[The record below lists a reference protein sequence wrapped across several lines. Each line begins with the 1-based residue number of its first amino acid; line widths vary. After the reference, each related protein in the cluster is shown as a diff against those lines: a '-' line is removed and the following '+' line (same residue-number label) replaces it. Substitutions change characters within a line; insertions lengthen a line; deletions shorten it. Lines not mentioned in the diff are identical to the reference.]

1 MCGYHSI
8 STGAKTNLTF
18 INTNEND
25 RNRALEI
32 LLYKKEE
39 QVQETIPEPVL
50 YKFNL
55 KRILTFFQRE
65 MIFQVEFVFKKKS
78 QLSGDD
84 QC

>member
-1 MCGYHSI
+1 M
-8 STGAKTNLTF
+8 TF
-18 INTNEND
+18 INTNDNE

-32 LLYKKEE
+32 LLYKREE
-39 QVQETIPEPVL
+39 QVQEKIPEPVL

-55 KRILTFFQRE
+55 KRILPFFHRE

-78 QLSGDD
+78 QLSGDK